1 MGMNA
6 VMDGKKDLQN
16 IGQRLKK
23 LRTERGVTLQE
34 VSGSTGLSISFLSLF
49 ENGKSG
55 ISLANLQKI
64 LQLFNSSIHDL
75 IDVAEDERVVKYE
88 EAKAILSDSGDV
100 RILSLV
106 KKARTKKIWAGLFI
120 MEPGSTIGEFQHD
133 GEEFSHIIQGKAEV
147 TLKDPESGKI
157 EKYILT
163 EGDTIYHPSSFLHT
177 YVNLSKQKTIFLAAV
192 TPPTF

>member
-1 MGMNA
+1 MYDKGELP
-6 VMDGKKDLQN
+6 D

-23 LRTERGVTLQE
+23 LRTDRGVTLQE
-34 VSGSTGLSISFLSLF
+34 VADATGLSISFLSLF

-55 ISLANLQKI
+55 ISLSNLQKI
-64 LQLFNSSIHDL
+64 LRLFNSSVHDL
-75 IDVAEDERVVKYE
+75 IDTTEDNRVVKYE
-88 EAKAILSDSGDV
+88 EAKKIESGSGELTV
-100 RILSLV
+100 LSLV
-106 KKARTKKIWAGLFI
+106 KNARTKKMWAGLFI

-147 TLKDPESGKI
+147 TLTDPASGKV

-163 EGDTIYHPSSFLHT
+163 EGDTIYHPSNFLHK
-177 YVNLSKQKTIFLAAV
+177 YVNLSKQKTIFIAAV

>member
-1 MGMNA
+1 
-6 VMDGKKDLQN
+6 MDGKKDLQN